1 MSRLVS
7 IDGAI
12 TPAEE
17 AKVSV
22 YDRGFLYG
30 DSVFETVRTYR
41 GEPYALTEHLD
52 RLARSAEHVHIPL
65 PVTLE
70 ALAREVRDVITQAH
84 NPESSAR
91 IMLTRGTGPLGLDPT
106 VELLPLRVIIV
117 EPLHTLP
124 ASLYEDGVSV
134 ILVQTQRAGD
144 ATGGTAKVGNYL
156 ASVLALSKARA
167 AGAHEA
173 LILNQRGEVA
183 EGTTSN
189 VFMVREG
196 AVTTPPLDAGIL
208 PGITRQKL
216 LEAAREMG
224 IAIREASISP
234 VELAAADEVFLSSSI
249 REVLPV
255 VRVDGRQVGSGRPGP
270 VTKALHAAFR
280 RGAGVLPLGT
290 EPSET

>member
-1 MSRLVS
+1 MSKLVS
-7 IDGAI
+7 IDGTI
-12 TPAEE
+12 TRAED
-17 AKVSV
+17 ARVSV

-30 DSVFETVRTYR
+30 DSVFETVRTYNR
-41 GEPYALTEHLD
+41 EPYALAEHLD
-52 RLARSAEHVHIPL
+52 RLARSAVHVHIPL
-65 PVTLE
+65 PVTLDV
-70 ALAREVRDVITQAH
+70 LAREVREVIAQAH

-106 VELLPLRVIIV
+106 VALTPLRVIIV
-117 EPLHTLP
+117 EPLHTLA
-124 ASLYEDGVSV
+124 ASMYDEGVGV

-189 VFMVREG
+189 VFMVRG
-196 AVTTPPLDAGIL
+196 GVVTTPPLDAGIL

-216 LEAAREMG
+216 LEAARGMG
-224 IAIREASISP
+224 IPVREASISP
-234 VELAAADEVFLSSSI
+234 ADLVAADEVFLSSSI

-255 VRVDGRQVGSGRPGP
+255 VRIDGRPVGSGRPGP
-270 VTKALHAAFR
+270 MTKALHGAFR
-280 RGAGVLPLGT
+280 RAAGVLPLGT